1 MRATRDLH
9 ARADTSSAAAAR
21 LEASEGSP
29 ELGFCGGD
37 VAIGSRIRGDGSSGF
52 RARKFRWV
60 LSLTSCLILST
71 SEMPVRCHGHWT
83 LNYCIFPYT

>member
-60 LSLTSCLILST
+60 LSLTSCLILSILLAEQVFFIRT
-71 SEMPVRCHGHWT
+71 SFFGR
-83 LNYCIFPYT
+83 I